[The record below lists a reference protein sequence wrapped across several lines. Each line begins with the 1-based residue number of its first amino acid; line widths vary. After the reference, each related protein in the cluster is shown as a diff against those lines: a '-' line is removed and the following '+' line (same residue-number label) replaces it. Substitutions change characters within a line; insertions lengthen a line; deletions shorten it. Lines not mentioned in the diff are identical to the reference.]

1 MLFRYVFVRRI
12 ASVLLLFFITASAVN
27 AQSFGFGCLGF
38 VGGYGGYSYQEYKPE
53 GLNNYID
60 AFNQVRGDS
69 LISPMKKFGKATGY
83 RVGLNFFRAKV
94 DNFILT
100 TKGFYQLISE
110 NHEALERYGIG
121 TRSTSLKLEMMNWG
135 VGVDL
140 GISITK
146 AISWKIVDGAVNF
159 NNITL
164 TSTENMTGAKTV
176 VKKYKTKSTNL
187 GYSVGTGFIID
198 VIDEYVSIE
207 GLAAY
212 TQLSVDN
219 LQMDNGTLLTQNE
232 TTAQPM
238 TNFISVG
245 GFNAVVQL
253 NVGFPL

>member
-1 MLFRYVFVRRI
+1 MLFCYVFIRRI
-12 ASVLLLFFITASAVN
+12 PTVLLFLFITASTVN

-38 VGGYGGYSYQEYKPE
+38 VSGFGGYSYQEYKPD

-60 AFNQVRGDS
+60 VFNQIRGDS
-69 LISPMKKFGKATGY
+69 LISPLEKFGKATGY
-83 RVGLNFFRAKV
+83 RVGLNFFRAKMN
-94 DNFILT
+94 NFILT
-100 TKGFYQLISE
+100 TKGFYQLVSE
-110 NHEALERYGIG
+110 DHEALEKYGIG
-121 TRSTSLKLEMMNWG
+121 TRSTSLRLEMMNWG

-146 AISWKIVDGAVNF
+146 AISWKVVDGAVNF

-164 TSTENMTGAKTV
+164 TNTENMTGAQTII
-176 VKKYKTKSTNL
+176 KKYKTKSTNL

-198 VIDEYVSIE
+198 LIEDYISIE

-212 TQLSVDN
+212 TQISVDD
-219 LQMDNGTLLTQNE
+219 LQMDDGTLLAEDE

-238 TNFISVG
+238 TNFVSVG

>member
-1 MLFRYVFVRRI
+1 MLFGSLQRL
-12 ASVLLLFFITASAVN
+12 ASILLLFLFAASVVK

-38 VGGYGGYSYQEYKPE
+38 VGGYGGYSYQEYKPV

-60 AFNQVRGDS
+60 VFNQSRGNS
-69 LISPMKKFGKATGY
+69 LVSPMKKFGKATGY
-83 RVGLNFFRAKV
+83 RVGLNFFRAKF

-100 TKGFYQLISE
+100 TKGYYQLISE
-110 NHEALERYGIG
+110 EHEALEKYGIG

-135 VGVDL
+135 VGIDL

-146 AISWKIVDGAVNF
+146 AISWKVVDGSLNF

-164 TSTENMTGAKTV
+164 TNTENVTGAQTLV
-176 VKKYKTKSTNL
+176 RKYKTKSTNL
-187 GYSVGTGFIID
+187 GYSIGTGFILD
-198 VIDEYVSIE
+198 VIDEYLSIE

-212 TQLSVDN
+212 TKLSIDN
-219 LQMDNGTLLTQNE
+219 IQMNDGTLLTENE
-232 TTAQPM
+232 TTTAPM
-238 TNFISVG
+238 TNFISAG

>member
-1 MLFRYVFVRRI
+1 MLFCYVFIRRI
-12 ASVLLLFFITASAVN
+12 PTVLLFLFITASTVN

-38 VGGYGGYSYQEYKPE
+38 VSGFGGYSYQEYKPD

-60 AFNQVRGDS
+60 VFNQIRGDS
-69 LISPMKKFGKATGY
+69 LISPLEKFGKATGY
-83 RVGLNFFRAKV
+83 RVGLNFFRAKMN
-94 DNFILT
+94 NFILT
-100 TKGFYQLISE
+100 TKGFYQLVSE
-110 NHEALERYGIG
+110 DHEALEKYGIG
-121 TRSTSLKLEMMNWG
+121 TRSTSLRREMMNWG
-135 VGVDL
+135 GGVDL

-146 AISWKIVDGAVNF
+146 AISWKVVDGAVNF

-164 TSTENMTGAKTV
+164 TNTENMTGAQTII
-176 VKKYKTKSTNL
+176 KKYKTKSTNL

-198 VIDEYVSIE
+198 LIEDYISIE

-212 TQLSVDN
+212 TQISVDD
-219 LQMDNGTLLTQNE
+219 LQMDDGTLLAEDE

-238 TNFISVG
+238 TNFVSVG